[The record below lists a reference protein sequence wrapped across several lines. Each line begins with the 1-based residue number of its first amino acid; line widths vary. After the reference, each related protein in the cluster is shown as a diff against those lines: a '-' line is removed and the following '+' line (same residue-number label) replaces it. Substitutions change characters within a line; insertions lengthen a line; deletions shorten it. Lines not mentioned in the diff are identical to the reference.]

1 MNQHNANG
9 FFHEW
14 NKQASER
21 KTRKI
26 EIEMSPT
33 PFPPPVLPPPKPG
46 LQPPKLPGMSEASEG
61 FVTACRFEGAR
72 DGMVFKMG
80 SAGLGYY
87 PDHVPSSC
95 SDVDSFSLVGVTID
109 HGRSVLR
116 VPNIGSSNLT
126 ATIVGSSDRVPY
138 TERRQGTTLQTV
150 APLNEP
156 CSGRVATAFRWSA
169 PRRGIRGE
177 VSATRAASTS

>member
-1 MNQHNANG
+1 
-9 FFHEW
+9 
-14 NKQASER
+14 
-21 KTRKI
+21 
-26 EIEMSPT
+26 
-33 PFPPPVLPPPKPG
+33 
-46 LQPPKLPGMSEASEG
+46 
-61 FVTACRFEGAR
+61 
-72 DGMVFKMG
+72 MVFKMG

-95 SDVDSFSLVGVTID
+95 SSARNDVDSFSLVGVTID

-116 VPNIGSSNLT
+116 VPSTGSSNLT
-126 ATIVGSSDRVPY
+126 ATIVGTSDRVPY
-138 TERRQGTTLQTV
+138 SERRQGTTLQTV